1 MAGMKLVT
9 FEITP
14 GQRVLRRV
22 GLVIGEDVADL
33 YLATCARLAVEMGA
47 TDPRPIAES
56 LAPTDMLTLLQ
67 RGEQGIPAPEFTYE
81 YIPWRAPSSSRT

>member
-1 MAGMKLVT
+1 MKLVT

-33 YLATCARLAVEMGA
+33 YLATCARLAAEMGA
-47 TDPRPIAES
+47 TDPRPIAEF

-67 RGEQGIPAPEFTYE
+67 RGEQGMLSARLTYE
-81 YIPWRAPSSSRT
+81 YILAGAELSRT